1 MLFADFSALRRLP
14 ALAAVGSMVLAFAPH
29 HAVAQELPQGE
40 VRLVAAFPAGSGSD
54 VVVRWFA
61 EKLKPLMNR
70 TVIVENKPG
79 AGGNIATEYVARS
92 KPDGSTIYLHTG
104 SSMSANM
111 HVFKKPPVDVAKAMQ
126 VVGTINRQA
135 FMLVVHPDRPWKN
148 VADLTTY
155 LKTKGD
161 KASYAVSA
169 TSGVVMCALYKQAA
183 DLKSVEVNFRMAQDS
198 LNDMASGAIDYA
210 CHDPQFTSAQV
221 TQNRLRVLGIASA
234 QRLESNP
241 GFPTMK
247 EQGID
252 MDLNGWFAAFV
263 PTATPR
269 PMVDQLNKWLN
280 QILVT
285 DEAKKFLAQFASD
298 VMMSTPDEG
307 QARLVRDINAW
318 GDYVRIAKIEP
329 QG

>member
-1 MLFADFSALRRLP
+1 
-14 ALAAVGSMVLAFAPH
+14 
-29 HAVAQELPQGE
+29 
-40 VRLVAAFPAGSGSD
+40 
-54 VVVRWFA
+54 
-61 EKLKPLMNR
+61 
-70 TVIVENKPG
+70 
-79 AGGNIATEYVARS
+79 
-92 KPDGSTIYLHTG
+92 
-104 SSMSANM
+104 
-111 HVFKKPPVDVAKAMQ
+111 
-126 VVGTINRQA
+126 
-135 FMLVVHPDRPWKN
+135 MLVVHPDKPWKN
-148 VADLTTY
+148 VAELTAY

-198 LNDMASGAIDYA
+198 LNDIASGAIDYG
-210 CHDPQFTSAQV
+210 CHDPQFASAQV
-221 TQNRLRVLGIASA
+221 AQNRLRVLGIASA
-234 QRLESNP
+234 QRLESNS
-241 GFPTMK
+241 GLPTMK

-263 PTATPR
+263 PAATPR

-280 QILVT
+280 QILLT

-307 QARLVRDINAW
+307 QARLVREIQAW
-318 GDYVRIAKIEP
+318 GEYVRIAKIEP